1 MPRFIPLITALV
13 TAPVLFAQ
21 QKELAEARGHLA
33 QGHPFAAAAA
43 ARASL
48 AVGETAEAWYFI
60 GHGQLAADEAD
71 SARSSLERC
80 LVLDPDHADAVFEL
94 GLALD
99 ERGEHEQAIG
109 QFRRYAALA
118 PMDER
123 GPVQEAFVRLSGLN
137 DAAGAERILDSLMTR
152 FPSSAAVLYY
162 QAIAEHQQG
171 REAEAIAWLE
181 RGAQAHPDDAD
192 FPFQHG
198 RWLADA
204 DRFTEAV
211 PHLATAKELDPSGRR
226 MRWWAWARMMA
237 ATDTAHWT
245 RIDGGVRLTVPWIQ
259 DMKAMDAM
267 LGPGGSHDPAE
278 LQRRFLAGEPMG
290 VDEVFLFYYAQSLPD
305 SYAPYADP
313 AERELDALLEAGK
326 FKEAITWADGH
337 LREHPACLETWRSKA
352 AACARA
358 EDPGYAQATINYDL
372 LLNAVLASGGGE
384 AMEDA
389 IWVMNIHDEYILIG
403 YEGLRRGSQALL
415 HEGGYAFDLLECTD
429 GEDKPVKR
437 YFNISKP
444 FGSLSR
450 MFGNS
455 TGGGKKKKKK

>member
-33 QGHPFAAAAA
+33 QGDPFAAAAA

-152 FPSSAAVLYY
+152 FPSSAAVLPD
-162 QAIAEHQQG
+162 QRLLAQG
-171 REAEAIAWLE
+171 
-181 RGAQAHPDDAD
+181 
-192 FPFQHG
+192 
-198 RWLADA
+198 LADA
-204 DRFTEAV
+204 
-211 PHLATAKELDPSGRR
+211 LAARSGETPETLGDIVLR
-226 MRWWAWARMMA
+226 AQGTL
-237 ATDTAHWT
+237 TDASV
-245 RIDGGVRLTVPWIQ
+245 GVREVLLTFNL
-259 DMKAMDAM
+259 
-267 LGPGGSHDPAE
+267 LGDPT
-278 LQRRFLAGEPMG
+278 LKPRF
-290 VDEVFLFYYAQSLPD
+290 
-305 SYAPYADP
+305 
-313 AERELDALLEAGK
+313 
-326 FKEAITWADGH
+326 
-337 LREHPACLETWRSKA
+337 
-352 AACARA
+352 
-358 EDPGYAQATINYDL
+358 
-372 LLNAVLASGGGE
+372 
-384 AMEDA
+384 
-389 IWVMNIHDEYILIG
+389 
-403 YEGLRRGSQALL
+403 
-415 HEGGYAFDLLECTD
+415 
-429 GEDKPVKR
+429 
-437 YFNISKP
+437 
-444 FGSLSR
+444 
-450 MFGNS
+450 
-455 TGGGKKKKKK
+455 